1 MTNMSRMQE
10 LVARRRA
17 AASVE
22 EPVYEELYRE
32 ASTIKQRLQRKQA
45 AFQQLQLKVI
55 RRSSSCR
62 LTGPPFKTC

>member
-1 MTNMSRMQE
+1 MSHDLSVQE

-17 AASVE
+17 AASLQ

-45 AFQQLQLKVI
+45 AFQEEQLKVRQPSI
-55 RRSSSCR
+55 SPCYWAI
-62 LTGPPFKTC
+62 LV